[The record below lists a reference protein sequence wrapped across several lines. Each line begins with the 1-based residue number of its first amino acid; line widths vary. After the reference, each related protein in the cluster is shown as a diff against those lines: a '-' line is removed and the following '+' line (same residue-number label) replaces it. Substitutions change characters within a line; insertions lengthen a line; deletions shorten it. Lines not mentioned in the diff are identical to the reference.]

1 MRRST
6 SSPLSS
12 HPMSAKPQVA
22 DSISTP
28 PSLPLI
34 VQVGFAGARRLWP
47 EGAAI
52 EADAFESDLARQLQ
66 QILQKL
72 PTALGLSPQHFLVGV
87 SQLAAGADLLFSE
100 TIAGLG
106 WGQRVMLPQLV
117 DDYLN
122 AQGSRGPDFTPAE
135 QARARAL
142 LHSPH
147 LIEQRVVTT
156 AAERDAR
163 FEDANLTILAEA
175 DVIVCLRRQGQVGQT
190 GGTQHLI
197 NRARARGVK
206 LLDLCVSVSAE
217 GLPILT
223 QTWDATRFVPP
234 TLPASIQASAS
245 TLRVDGT
252 AWPDVQAYAAA
263 LKAPSSE
270 RAGRR
275 RSGFERAAAIIIG
288 THVVATLL
296 ATVVSSITL
305 SSWVITVLIAE
316 LLFLAWGLFR
326 HLKLHHDKHTAD
338 WAQARLCAELARSV
352 LAVGRLPTSLGHLLA
367 LPVPHELRPVLRTLN
382 VLQLRQIHRDP
393 QPADWEAERKRYMNE
408 RIGRAGDQQ
417 NPGQGQLGYYG
428 RHQSRAATWVTVAG
442 WSFTVLSG
450 LAIAATAMKLA
461 YKLKWI
467 VVPDDLLAAAG
478 PIAVV
483 APVLAVGVMS
493 MAAAFDAEARSHTFH
508 DMQAFLLAS
517 HQRLANAESPREAA
531 ALVAE
536 TETRLF
542 GETVLWYA
550 RRAYTSV
557 A

>member
-1 MRRST
+1 
-6 SSPLSS
+6 
-12 HPMSAKPQVA
+12 MSAQPKVA

-28 PSLPLI
+28 PSLPLV

-52 EADAFESDLARQLQ
+52 DANGFERSLARQLQ
-66 QILQKL
+66 QMLRQL
-72 PTALGLSPQHFLVGV
+72 PTTLGLSSQHFLVGV

-100 TIAGLG
+100 AIAQLG

-117 DDYLN
+117 DDYLT
-122 AQGSRGPDFTPAE
+122 AQGSRGPDFTPTE

-142 LHSPH
+142 LQSPH

-156 AAERDAR
+156 AAEREAR
-163 FEDANLTILAEA
+163 FEDANLAILSEA
-175 DVIVCLRRQGQVGQT
+175 DVIVCLRRQGQLGQA

-206 LLDLCVSVSAE
+206 LLELYVSISAE

-223 QTWDATRFVPP
+223 KALDATRFVPP
-234 TLPASIQASAS
+234 TLPSSVQASAS
-245 TLRVDGT
+245 TLLIDGT

-263 LKAPSSE
+263 LKAPSSDL
-270 RAGRR
+270 AGRR
-275 RSGFERAAAIIIG
+275 RAGFERATAIIIG

-296 ATVVSSITL
+296 AACVGLMTVSLWITA
-305 SSWVITVLIAE
+305 VLAAE
-316 LLFLAWGLFR
+316 VLFLLWGFAR
-326 HLKLHHDKHTAD
+326 HLKLHHEKHTAD

-352 LAVGRLPTSLGHLLA
+352 LAVGRLPSSLAHLLT
-367 LPVPHELRPVLRTLN
+367 LPLPSELRPVLRTLN
-382 VLQLRQIHRDP
+382 VLQLQRLRHVP
-393 QPADWEAERKRYMNE
+393 QPADWRVERARYLKE
-408 RIGRAGDQQ
+408 RLGSVSQGPF
-417 NPGQGQLGYYG
+417 PGEGQLGYYR
-428 RHQSRAATWVTVAG
+428 RHQVRAAIWVTAAG
-442 WSFTVLSG
+442 WSFTALSG
-450 LAIAATAMKLA
+450 LAIAATAMKLG

-467 VVPDDLLAAAG
+467 MVSDDLVAAAG

-493 MAAAFDAEARSHTFH
+493 VAAAFDTEARSHTFH
-508 DMQAFLLAS
+508 EMQAFLLTS
-517 HQRLANAESPREAA
+517 HQRLANAESLREAA

-542 GETVLWYA
+542 GETVLWYT
-550 RRAYTSV
+550 RRTYTSV

>member
-1 MRRST
+1 
-6 SSPLSS
+6 
-12 HPMSAKPQVA
+12 MSANHQAA
-22 DSISTP
+22 DSLSTP
-28 PSLPLI
+28 PSLPLV
-34 VQVGFAGARRLWP
+34 VQVGFAGSRRLWP
-47 EGAAI
+47 EGAVIDAG
-52 EADAFESDLARQLQ
+52 AFERELARQLQ
-66 QILQKL
+66 QVLRQL
-72 PTALGLSPQHFLVGV
+72 PAALGLSPQHFLVGV

-100 TIAGLG
+100 AIAGLG
-106 WGQRVMLPQLV
+106 WGQRLLLPQV
-117 DDYLN
+117 IDDYLS
-122 AQGSRGPDFTPAE
+122 AHGSRGPDFTPQE

-163 FEDANLTILAEA
+163 FEDTNLAILAEA
-175 DVIVCLRRQGQVGQT
+175 DVIVCLRRQGQVGQA

-197 NRARARGVK
+197 NRARARGMK
-206 LLDLCVSVSAE
+206 LLDLCVSVSPE
-217 GLPILT
+217 GLPVLDKA
-223 QTWDATRFVPP
+223 WDDAHFVPP
-234 TLPASIQASAS
+234 ALPNSVQAAAP
-245 TLRVDGT
+245 TLRVDGI

-263 LKAPSSE
+263 LKAPSSQ
-270 RAGRR
+270 RAGQRR
-275 RSGFERAAAIIIG
+275 AGFERATGIIIG

-296 ATVVSSITL
+296 AAGVGLMTVTL
-305 SSWVITVLIAE
+305 WIKAVLIAE

-352 LAVGRLPTSLGHLLA
+352 LAAGRLPSSLAHLLT
-367 LPVPHELRPVLRTLN
+367 LPLPPELRPVLRTLD
-382 VLQLRQIHRDP
+382 VLQLQRMRHDP
-393 QPADWEAERKRYMNE
+393 RPADWSAERARYIKE
-408 RIGRAGDQQ
+408 RLGSVAQGQS
-417 NPGQGQLGYYG
+417 PGEGQLGYYG
-428 RHQSRAATWVTVAG
+428 RHQARAQTWVTAAG
-442 WSFTVLSG
+442 WSFTALSG
-450 LAIAATAMKLA
+450 LAIAATAMKLT

-467 VVPDDLLAAAG
+467 VVPDDLIAAAG

-493 MAAAFDAEARSHTFH
+493 MAAAFDAEARAHTFH

-517 HQRLANAESPREAA
+517 RQRLANAESPREAA